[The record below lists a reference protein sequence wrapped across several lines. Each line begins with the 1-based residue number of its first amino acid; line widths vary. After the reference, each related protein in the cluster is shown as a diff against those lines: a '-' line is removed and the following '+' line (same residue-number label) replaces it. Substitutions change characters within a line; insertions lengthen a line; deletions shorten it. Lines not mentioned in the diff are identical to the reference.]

1 MPTIEVDDDVFAY
14 LESRG
19 RGFGDT
25 PNSVLR
31 RELLRQPEPG
41 TGLAADL
48 PTFPVDTPA
57 ALVQILWVAF
67 SVRRL
72 GLSRQD
78 ATNLVARHLGLTAQT
93 VQDKYCR
100 QLRIRAD
107 GFGTM
112 LREPTLAHL
121 QRALEVKFPEQ
132 KQLIR
137 DVVTRSRGA

>member
-1 MPTIEVDDDVFAY
+1 M
-14 LESRG
+14 
-19 RGFGDT
+19 
-25 PNSVLR
+25 
-31 RELLRQPEPG
+31 
-41 TGLAADL
+41 
-48 PTFPVDTPA
+48 
-57 ALVQILWVAF
+57 QILWVAF

-137 DVVTRSRGA
+137 DVLTRSRAA